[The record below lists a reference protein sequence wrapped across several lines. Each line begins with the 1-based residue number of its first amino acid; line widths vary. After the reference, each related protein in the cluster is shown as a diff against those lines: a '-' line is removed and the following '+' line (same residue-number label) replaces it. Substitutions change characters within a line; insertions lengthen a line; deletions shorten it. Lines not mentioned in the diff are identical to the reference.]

1 MKREKKTAYH
11 EAGHVVAHHVLGLPF
26 EYVTIIPDQDSEGHI
41 IEDDYDPGILGASM
55 EENDYQYSEMVTLG
69 ASVGAEKYLMRGTLT
84 LEEIE
89 VAIAREDPDRDAL
102 RCHARS
108 IAGDGE
114 LAGQERLQAC
124 ALEDA
129 RRLVTHYWADVET
142 VAHALLRSKTLSSEE
157 VRTLLTTPE
166 GIERDVRGRWA
177 EC

>member
-1 MKREKKTAYH
+1 MEREKETAYH

-26 EYVTIIPDQDSEGHI
+26 EYVTIVPDQDSEGHI

-69 ASVGAEKYLMRGTLT
+69 ASVGAEKHLRRGTLT

-89 VAIAREDPDRDAL
+89 AAIAREDPDRDAL
-102 RCHARS
+102 HCYARS
-108 IAGDGE
+108 IAGDGDPNR
-114 LAGQERLQAC
+114 QKKLQVY

-142 VAHALLRSKTLSSEE
+142 VANALLRSKTLSSEE
-157 VRTLLTTPE
+157 VRALLTTPE